1 LEIHEE
7 KMFRTKKPEIG
18 NIYEI
23 KVSSGLA
30 YFQYTHE
37 AEDGTQLIRV
47 LPGIHSGRPNDF
59 SALSHQK
66 ELYFIF
72 TVLSHALR
80 KKEIEL
86 VSNQPVPE
94 WAKQFPT
101 MRKVA
106 GRARGGKI
114 TGWLIGHGLR
124 LYTVQEIQQAQY
136 SQDLTPEQKKLSIAS
151 IWAASTLGE
160 KIERNWLPERSE
172 EIEEAD
178 RQRAAEREAQ
188 AGKIEQPEA
197 RFIDHYLYFPKRHN
211 AEQAAN
217 QLRAQGWIV
226 ELRMGADEKNWL
238 VLAKQPAPI
247 DESIGD
253 IRDKLENLAEEMG
266 GEYDGWGTAV

>member
-1 LEIHEE
+1 
-7 KMFRTKKPEIG
+7 MFRTKKPKIG
-18 NIYEI
+18 DIYEI
-23 KVSSGLA
+23 KVPSGLA

-47 LPGIHSGRPNDF
+47 LPGIHSVRPNNF
-59 SALSHQK
+59 SELSQQK

-72 TVLSHALR
+72 TVLSHAVR

-86 VSNQPVPE
+86 VSNQPLPE

-106 GRARGGKI
+106 GRERGGKI
-114 TGWLIGHGLR
+114 TGWIIGHGLR
-124 LYTVQEIQQAQY
+124 IYTVQEIQQAQHVR
-136 SQDLTPEQKKLSIAS
+136 DLTPEQKKLSIAS
-151 IWAASTLGE
+151 IWPASTLAAE
-160 KIERNWLPERSE
+160 VERGWLPERNE

-178 RQRAAEREAQ
+178 RQKAAVCEAQ
-188 AGKIEQPEA
+188 SEKIRQPEA

-211 AEQAAN
+211 AEQAAD
-217 QLRAQGWIV
+217 QLRTEGWIV
-226 ELRMGADEKNWL
+226 ELRMGADGKNWL

-247 DESIGD
+247 EESIGD
-253 IRDKLENLAEEMG
+253 VRDKLEDLAEELG